1 MCLTSDA
8 RVFCILVFEI
18 AAALPGAQENSS
30 LCVPKVSYMMAAR
43 SLSGNVERALQ
54 EKSGGR

>member
-43 SLSGNVERALQ
+43 SLSGNVERAL
-54 EKSGGR
+54 